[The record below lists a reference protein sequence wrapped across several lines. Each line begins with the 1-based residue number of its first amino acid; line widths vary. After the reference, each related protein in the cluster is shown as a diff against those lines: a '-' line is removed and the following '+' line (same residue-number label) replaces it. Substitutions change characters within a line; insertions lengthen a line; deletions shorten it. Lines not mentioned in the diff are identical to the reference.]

1 MPTSKS
7 DDHGRAK
14 SQGELLYVS
23 IVCAVDGARFAAV
36 AASEPECLAQ
46 VASYVA
52 EQAAGQLHPP
62 SACRVREL
70 LTAGD
75 PLEAVA
81 EYFRHAGERWEA
93 EWLVT
98 ASLHPDSGS
107 TAWSGSVP
115 LPALVPGWHKPPVGD
130 RSAPRLELA
139 RLAWGWR

>member
-1 MPTSKS
+1 MSTPRS
-7 DDHGRAK
+7 DGRDRAR
-14 SQGELLYVS
+14 SRDELLYVC

-36 AASEPECLAQ
+36 AASEQECLAQ

-70 LTAGD
+70 LADGD
-75 PLEAVA
+75 MNAAVA
-81 EYFRHAGERWEA
+81 EYFRHTGERWEA

-115 LPALVPGWHKPPVGD
+115 LPQ
-130 RSAPRLELA
+130 LA
-139 RLAWGWR
+139 RGVNRERSTRVLSSP

>member
-1 MPTSKS
+1 MSTPRS
-7 DDHGRAK
+7 DDRGRAR
-14 SQGELLYVS
+14 SRDELLYVY

-36 AASEPECLAQ
+36 AASEPECVAQ

-70 LTAGD
+70 LADGD
-75 PLEAVA
+75 TNAAVA
-81 EYFRHAGERWEA
+81 EYFRHTGERWEA

-98 ASLHPDSGS
+98 ASLHQDSGS

-115 LPALVPGWHKPPVGD
+115 LPELVHGLHRERPSRVLSS
-130 RSAPRLELA
+130 R
-139 RLAWGWR
+139 